1 MLPDHQSARNAA
13 EQFRRL
19 SHQHPQLQLD
29 RPVKKNAT
37 LHNVVTTQA
46 VVERSVKKHASSIA
60 SLQSGDVLVSRS
72 TAVREHEIRI
82 VPNAPHAVA
91 PTHDAAVADGR
102 AMAHT
107 LGVDAWLSE
116 DQTHVVKIAAH
127 RVPHVVVEPSAS
139 DT

>member
-1 MLPDHQSARNAA
+1 MSD
-13 EQFRRL
+13 
-19 SHQHPQLQLD
+19 SHHNMTD
-29 RPVKKNAT
+29 S
-37 LHNVVTTQA
+37 LHNRSQVLARGWQVTA
-46 VVERSVKKHASSIA
+46 VKNHPASIA
-60 SLQSGDVLVSRS
+60 GLQSGDVLVSRS

-116 DQTHVVKIAAH
+116 DQTHVVRIAAH
-127 RVPHVVVEPSAS
+127 RAPKVVVEPSDS
-139 DT
+139 